1 MKSKWT
7 RRLMVVAAAVALVV
21 VLRLTYC
28 APKPVPVSV
37 YRVAKGRVEQTVTNA
52 KSGSVKARMR
62 AKLSPEIGGRVV
74 EVGAREGQRVKAGD
88 LIVRLE
94 DSEYRA
100 ALDLAERATKA
111 GVAAREEACMVAELA
126 GRELERN
133 RELSRQGIISES
145 MLDQFENAREA
156 ADARCRATGAE
167 VERLEAAVEVAR
179 STLRKTVLVAPFDG
193 VVVDLTAEI
202 GEWVS
207 PSPPAVPIPPVADIL
222 GAGSVYVEAPIDEVD
237 AGRLAIDQQVR
248 IRLDPFPDE
257 SFPGRLTRIAP
268 FVRDIEGQ
276 NRTVDVEAELD
287 DAQAA
292 RRLLPGTSADIEVIL
307 DARDAVLR
315 IPAHALL
322 EGNKVLLVEGKKLVA
337 KSVTPGLRNWEFVQ
351 VSSGLAEGELIA
363 VSLDRPEVK
372 DGALVE
378 VSEEVRK

>member
-1 MKSKWT
+1 
-7 RRLMVVAAAVALVV
+7 MVGAAAVALVV

-28 APKPVPVSV
+28 APKPVPVSA
-37 YRVAKGRVEQTVTNA
+37 YKVAKGRVEQTVTNA

-100 ALDLAERATKA
+100 ALDLAERAAKA
-111 GVAAREEACMVAELA
+111 GVAAREEACMSAELA
-126 GRELERN
+126 GRDLERN

-167 VERLEAAVEVAR
+167 VERLLAAVEVAR
-179 STLRKTVLVAPFDG
+179 ATLRKTVLVAPFDG
-193 VVVDLTAEI
+193 VVVDLTTEI

-222 GAGSVYVEAPIDEVD
+222 GAGSIYVEAPIDEVD

-276 NRTVDVEAELD
+276 NRTVEVEAELD

-322 EGNKVLLVEGKKLVA
+322 EGNKVLVVEGKKLVA
-337 KSVTPGLRNWEFVQ
+337 KSVTPGLRNWEFVEI
-351 VSSGLAEGELIA
+351 SGGLAEGELIA

-378 VSEEVRK
+378 VSEEVHK